1 MQIRTQKITSYT
13 ILCRAVNGM
22 SSSAYNT
29 YISQGGPSKPELSDR
44 IHICV
49 FVGFPVDSCGVLAL
63 AGLPEAEKEV

>member
-1 MQIRTQKITSYT
+1 
-13 ILCRAVNGM
+13 M